1 MANLNGQE
9 GQEKRQTLIN
19 RILDGIGG
27 SKAGVALGQFG
38 SGFGQAFN
46 LDSEDR
52 RDALYSRREAEGKAA
67 IPPRYQQTLSQ
78 HPLID
83 SIRQFSSTTDNQ
95 TAANVLTR
103 LGLGPFND
111 GMYSFR
117 ANNGLNVGGSPA
129 EVDRL
134 PDLEFDEKKEQ
145 VRKPT
150 KEEAIRIAA
159 DKKRVRDL
167 PVTNKL
173 GYALGG
179 MANDFTTNSTRNL
192 WWLINAPQ
200 AIVDIGSEAAVA
212 HANPDLYK
220 EEIVDLQKAI
230 DQGLVRYS
238 PDYDQ
243 KVINRAVQDRQYQSE
258 PLPDL
263 TGEAARFGGY
273 TKAGAE
279 EDLNAIEDAVKRELY
294 SRDNAK
300 NYKRAAPGVRVRFD
314 KGSKQFEV
322 RRRAYSPTLVNVASM
337 LPAAIAVNTG
347 IGLMGSENN
356 GSITGRQ
363 AGYQAAVPDE
373 LDPRTTSNAIA
384 EVGMRYLLG
393 REGRLMDMDDFL
405 LERPDVTAGEYAK
418 YKGYLRD
425 RDTDLNPFDDGK
437 INIAGILKTNPDGIR
452 GAEVQFLGK
461 SMGVNDTV
469 IPTLSAIGGSTL
481 GALAGRHPRIKG
493 NKAATIAS
501 LAAGGAAGLLGG
513 QATGSALEDQRR
525 RNNFAE
531 RNPGV
536 DYEKYKANAR
546 ELMDQKYRLIKANPN
561 AEAEKA
567 ESKVGFNKR
576 NQQQALQTKALQQ
589 QVLVD
594 QLMDEDKKARA
605 QKAMSTQQWAL
616 DKSAAIDEEI
626 RRRRESQQEE
636 QPATL
641 SL

>member
-1 MANLNGQE
+1 MAYDNRATSNQE
-9 GQEKRQTLIN
+9 DARRQGLMN
-19 RILDGIGG
+19 NILSSMGLSDF
-27 SKAGVALGQFG
+27 SE
-38 SGFGQAFN
+38 GFGQAFN

-95 TAANVLTR
+95 TAASVLR
-103 LGLGPFND
+103 SVGLGPFND

-129 EVDRL
+129 SGAEL
-134 PDLEFDEKKEQ
+134 PDLEFDEKADRIRIPNQQEQ
-145 VRKPT
+145 
-150 KEEAIRIAA
+150 ARIAA

-167 PVTNKL
+167 PVMTKV

-179 MANDFTTNSTRNL
+179 MANDFTTNATRNL

-200 AIVDIGSEAAVA
+200 AIVDIASEAAVA
-212 HANPDLYK
+212 HANPNLYR
-220 EEIVDLQKAI
+220 EEVVDLDTALKQK
-230 DQGLVRYS
+230 LVRYS
-238 PDYDQ
+238 PDYDEAA
-243 KVINRAVQDRQYQSE
+243 ISRAAQDRQMISE
-258 PLPDL
+258 PLPQL
-263 TGEAARFGGY
+263 TGEAAEFGGY
-273 TKAGAE
+273 TKKG
-279 EDLNAIEDAVKRELY
+279 EDANRRAIEDLVRQEMY
-294 SRDNAK
+294 SADNPK

-314 KGSKQFEV
+314 PGSKRWEV
-322 RRRAYSPTLVNVASM
+322 RRRAYSPTLVNAASM

-347 IGLMGSENN
+347 IGLIGSEDN

-373 LDPRTTSNAIA
+373 LDPRVTSNAVA
-384 EVGMRYLLG
+384 EVAMRYLLG

-405 LERPDVTAGEYAK
+405 LERPDATAGEYSE

-425 RDTDLNPFDDGK
+425 RETDLNPFDDGK

-452 GAEVQFLGK
+452 GAEVNFLGK
-461 SMGVNDTV
+461 SMGVNDTL
-469 IPTLSAIGGSTL
+469 IPTASAIAGSAL
-481 GALAGRHPRIKG
+481 GAFAGRHPRIRN
-493 NKAATIAS
+493 NKVATIAS
-501 LAAGGAAGLLGG
+501 LVGGGAAGLLGG

-525 RNNFAE
+525 RSNFAE

-536 DYEKYKANAR
+536 DYDKYRANAR
-546 ELMDQKYRLIKANPN
+546 ELMDQKYNLIKANPN
-561 AEAEKA
+561 AQEEKA

-594 QLMDEDKKARA
+594 QILDQEQKARA
-605 QKAMSTQQWAL
+605 QKAMGTQQWAL
-616 DKSAAIDEEI
+616 DKSASIDAEI
-626 RRRRESQQEE
+626 RKRRESQEEE
-636 QPATL
+636 QPASL
-641 SL
+641 SLNY

>member
-9 GQEKRQTLIN
+9 GPEKRQTLIN
-19 RILDGIGG
+19 RILTGIGE
-27 SKAGVALGQFG
+27 SDLGK
-38 SGFGQAFN
+38 GFGQAFN

-78 HPLID
+78 HPLVD
-83 SIRQFSSTTDNQ
+83 SIRQYASTTDNQ

-134 PDLEFDEKKEQ
+134 PDLEFDEQTMQ

-150 KEEAIRIAA
+150 KEEAVRIAA

-167 PVTNKL
+167 PVMNKL

-212 HANPDLYK
+212 HANPDLYN
-220 EEIVDLQKAI
+220 EEIVNLQQAI

-243 KVINRAVQDRQYQSE
+243 KVVNRAVQDRQYISE

-263 TGEAARFGGY
+263 TGTAGEFGGY

-279 EDLNAIEDAVKRELY
+279 QDLKALEDAVKQELY

-300 NYKRAAPGVRVRFD
+300 NYKRSAPGVRVRFD
-314 KGSKQFEV
+314 KGTKKWEV
-322 RRRAYSPTLVNVASM
+322 RRRKYSPTLVNVASM

-363 AGYQAAVPDE
+363 AGYTAAVPDE
-373 LDPRTTSNAIA
+373 LDPRATSNAIA

-405 LERPDVTAGEYAK
+405 LERPDVTAGEYAS

-452 GAEVQFLGK
+452 GAEVNFLGK
-461 SMGVNDTV
+461 SMGVNDTI
-469 IPTLSAIGGSTL
+469 IPTLSAIGGSAL
-481 GALAGRHPRIKG
+481 GALAGYKNPRIRG
-493 NKAATIAS
+493 NKAATIAA
-501 LAAGGAAGLLGG
+501 LAGGGAAGLLGG
-513 QATGSALEDQRR
+513 QATGSVLEDQRR

-531 RNPGV
+531 RNPGI
-536 DYEKYKANAR
+536 DYDNYKANAR
-546 ELMDQKYRLIKANPN
+546 ELMDQKYKLIKANPN
-561 AEAEKA
+561 ATAEMA
-567 ESKVGFNKR
+567 ESKTGFSKR
-576 NQQQALQTKALQQ
+576 NQQQALQTKTLQQ
-589 QVLVD
+589 QALVD
-594 QLMDEDKKARA
+594 QILDQENKARA

-636 QPATL
+636 QPVTL